1 MNSWFDGFFVTILIL
16 SSQVLN
22 LLESRV
28 LTNWSFWVLEKTPI
42 LFDLPLISH
51 DLLIFWRYVH
61 GVDVKLSSK
70 FRWIW
75 TLFARD
81 LTFEALFVICLGAT
95 SLTGL

>member
-42 LFDLPLISH
+42 LLDLPSISH
-51 DLLIFWRYVH
+51 DLLIFWE
-61 GVDVKLSSK
+61 GS
-70 FRWIW
+70 
-75 TLFARD
+75 
-81 LTFEALFVICLGAT
+81 LGDMFM
-95 SLTGL
+95 G

>member
-1 MNSWFDGFFVTILIL
+1 MLIPRPLPPLLRFGSNSPLLVCFVFGGDEPLNSWFDGLFVTILIL

-51 DLLIFWRYVH
+51 DLLIFWERSF
-61 GVDVKLSSK
+61 GNM
-70 FRWIW
+70 F
-75 TLFARD
+75 
-81 LTFEALFVICLGAT
+81 
-95 SLTGL
+95 TGLM